1 MKSPGGGLAVWTV
14 LWAAAGAFL
23 SYLAVCE
30 GKPGFA
36 VAYAL
41 LTVASA
47 CLWFDIRRAKWGII
61 AYFAVAGLS
70 GVVLLVARGLELHVV
85 AQLLVGVYS
94 IYLLVRWNNAPPD
107 DRPREVRLSRAG
119 RRVLAYLQ
127 SPEGQAEIERRSRER
142 EEIRR
147 WEVMIELP
155 SGQTISGPEIAER
168 ASTAFGRRFAAHARP
183 LDPVD
188 AAFLASE
195 ENGPVVD
202 GGGPHFFCGLPPY
215 LFEVTQVDRFLF
227 VHYTPSATYSKELE
241 NGYRWTAKLA
251 AEFVSV
257 SPASVTLGNRNY
269 RVADPAAIADA
280 MRSPDPEAA
289 LEPFSVEGDE
299 PITSG

>member
-1 MKSPGGGLAVWTV
+1 VG
-14 LWAAAGAFL
+14 GAFL
-23 SYLAVCE
+23 SYLAFRD

-36 VAYAL
+36 VVYAV

-47 CLWFDIRRAKWGII
+47 CLWFDIRQAKWIII
-61 AYFAVAGLS
+61 AYFAVATLGGL
-70 GVVLLVARGLELHVV
+70 VLLVARGLELRLA
-85 AQLLVGVYS
+85 AQLLVGLYS
-94 IYLLVRWNNAPPD
+94 IYLLVRRNDMPPD
-107 DRPREVRLSRAG
+107 DGPREVRLSRAG
-119 RRVLAYLQ
+119 RRVLAYLR
-127 SPEGQAEIERRSRER
+127 SPEGRAEIERLSRER
-142 EEIRR
+142 EKVRR

-155 SGQTISGPEIAER
+155 SGQAIAGPEIAEK
-168 ASTAFGRRFAAHARP
+168 ASTAFGRRFAVHARP

-188 AAFLASE
+188 ASFLASE

-202 GGGPHFFCGLPPY
+202 GDGPHFFCGLPPY

-257 SPASVTLGNRNY
+257 SPASVTLGKCEY
-269 RVADPAAIADA
+269 RAADPAPIAEA

-299 PITSG
+299 PVSSE